1 MKPTTYKAD
10 EVRMTARA
18 LGGLSLLTDEE
29 FYMGEL
35 MPSVNAMSGVGKFS
49 ATELKKQLS
58 GKSASVSP
66 SASNYSS
73 SLSGVCSP
81 KDLETMLQLLWLN
94 FTQPRFDEND
104 YNTLI
109 RMVRAQLDN
118 VKSNPDYI
126 MEETFTDV
134 AYGSNPRRQLISP
147 EIVDR
152 FRFEELP
159 AIYRKLYPGAGGFT
173 FVFAGNVDPAT
184 LLPLAE
190 KYIGSIPAS
199 APLTCTDDK
208 ARPVEGEVTKEF
220 AVPMQQ
226 PKVTVN
232 YLFSG
237 TMPYTLENKL
247 ALTFLAQA
255 LDSRYLVSIREEKGG
270 TYGVSVRPSTEYV
283 PQPSYELRI
292 SFDTNDEMADELSE
306 IVLKELN
313 EIAENGPRAEDVEK
327 TREYLLKSWKNS
339 LEQNGSWMSYIQQ
352 LKGSGLDYIADYE
365 KAVRALGNDDVRR
378 MARKIL
384 DDANRVKVVMRP
396 ATAE

>member
-1 MKPTTYKAD
+1 
-10 EVRMTARA
+10 
-18 LGGLSLLTDEE
+18 
-29 FYMGEL
+29 
-35 MPSVNAMSGVGKFS
+35 
-49 ATELKKQLS
+49 
-58 GKSASVSP
+58 
-66 SASNYSS
+66 
-73 SLSGVCSP
+73 
-81 KDLETMLQLLWLN
+81 
-94 FTQPRFDEND
+94 
-104 YNTLI
+104 
-109 RMVRAQLDN
+109 
-118 VKSNPDYI
+118 
-126 MEETFTDV
+126 
-134 AYGSNPRRQLISP
+134 
-147 EIVDR
+147 
-152 FRFEELP
+152 
-159 AIYRKLYPGAGGFT
+159 
-173 FVFAGNVDPAT
+173 
-184 LLPLAE
+184 
-190 KYIGSIPAS
+190 
-199 APLTCTDDK
+199 
-208 ARPVEGEVTKEF
+208 
-220 AVPMQQ
+220 MQQ

-313 EIAENGPRAEDVEK
+313 EIAENGPLAEDVEK

-365 KAVRALGNDDVRR
+365 KAVRALGNNDVRR